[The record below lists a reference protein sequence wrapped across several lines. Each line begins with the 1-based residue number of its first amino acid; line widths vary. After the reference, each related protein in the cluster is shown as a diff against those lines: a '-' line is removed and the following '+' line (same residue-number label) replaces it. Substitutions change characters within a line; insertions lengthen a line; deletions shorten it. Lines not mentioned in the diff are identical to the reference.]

1 MHTLTAAANSFQ
13 NNGFMLS
20 ESKTQ
25 PILFRSRPLP
35 GNYTIDKFS
44 TLDLVKSLGI
54 VIGHRLTLGQPIEFV
69 TLKLARTN
77 LSLKKSYTN

>member
-1 MHTLTAAANSFQ
+1 
-13 NNGFMLS
+13 MLS

-25 PILFRSRPLP
+25 PMLFRSRPLP

-44 TLDLVKSLGI
+44 TLDSVKRLGI
-54 VIGHRLTLGQPIEFV
+54 IIDHRLTLGQPMDFV

-77 LSLKKSYTN
+77 VSLKKPYTN